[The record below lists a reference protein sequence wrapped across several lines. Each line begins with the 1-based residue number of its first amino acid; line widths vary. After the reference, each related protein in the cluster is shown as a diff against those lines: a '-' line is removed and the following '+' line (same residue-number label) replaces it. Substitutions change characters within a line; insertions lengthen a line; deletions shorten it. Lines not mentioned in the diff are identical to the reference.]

1 MSIFKFMG
9 GNKKRKTEKK
19 AFTFG
24 GSWSG
29 SNVGGDDTS
38 LNEGQD
44 TVTSETLTRVEEKE
58 NERSNDNNALQQA
71 YLQTTKPVIN
81 TPAPVTPKPEPKIQF
96 MAPEPEPSKLSQNT
110 GITISSNDNSVVHRD
125 KFPENTGATISTY
138 SGGEKGPKLTSN
150 VYEDPNTGSTIA
162 TKEARQNIA
171 DGGNYYVL
179 ASTNQIN
186 PTMGASQIDPDGTT
200 TNTITKAPV
209 QTGDILKSGPDIMHK
224 EEVNPYAQEQQRIL
238 TNTYNPRPSED
249 LATGEPLQYS
259 SSTSTTAINPRINS
273 AVRRALISL
282 GKAGGQLRRYF
293 VR

>member
-1 MSIFKFMG
+1 MG
-9 GNKKRKTEKK
+9 GNKRKTKK
-19 AFTFG
+19 QAFTFG
-24 GSWSG
+24 GNISTDDDTG
-29 SNVGGDDTS
+29 KILKDDTS
-38 LNEGQD
+38 FNEGQSS
-44 TVTSETLTRVEEKE
+44 VTSPVISTPKE
-58 NERSNDNNALQQA
+58 NNYGWDNS
-71 YLQTTKPVIN
+71 V
-81 TPAPVTPKPEPKIQF
+81 VKPEPTIQF
-96 MAPEPEPSKLSQNT
+96 KAPEPEPSKLSQNT
-110 GITISSNDNSVVHRD
+110 GITISSNDNSIVHRD

-162 TKEARQNIA
+162 TQEARQNIA
-171 DGGNYYVL
+171 DGGNYNVL

-209 QTGDILKSGPDIMHK
+209 QTGDILKSGPDITHK

-249 LATGEPLQYS
+249 LATGDPLQYS
-259 SSTSTTAINPRINS
+259 SSTSTDAINPRINS

>member
-1 MSIFKFMG
+1 MG

-24 GSWSG
+24 GNISTD
-29 SNVGGDDTS
+29 DDTGKIEPKDS
-38 LNEGQD
+38 STEW
-44 TVTSETLTRVEEKE
+44 TSISDSVPSQTY
-58 NERSNDNNALQQA
+58 QA
-71 YLQTTKPVIN
+71 STPVIN
-81 TPAPVTPKPEPKIQF
+81 TPKEPEPTIQF
-96 MAPEPEPSKLSQNT
+96 KAPEPEPSKLSKNT
-110 GITISSNDNSVVHRD
+110 GITISSDDNSITHRD

-150 VYEDPNTGSTIA
+150 VYEDPKTGSTIA
-162 TKEARQNIA
+162 TKEARENIA
-171 DGGNYYVL
+171 DGDFYNVV
-179 ASTNQIN
+179 ASTGKPKVYT
-186 PTMGASQIDPDGTT
+186 PTAEERPDMGFT
-200 TNTITKAPV
+200 
-209 QTGDILKSGPDIMHK
+209 QTGVEAPIKTGDVLRSGPEFDDVGGAMA
-224 EEVNPYAQEQQRIL
+224 NPYAEEQQRIL

>member
-1 MSIFKFMG
+1 MFKFMG
-9 GNKKRKTEKK
+9 GNKKRNTKK
-19 AFTFG
+19 QAFTFG
-24 GSWSG
+24 GNIST
-29 SNVGGDDTS
+29 DDDGKIEPKDSSTEWTS
-38 LNEGQD
+38 ISDSVPSQ
-44 TVTSETLTRVEEKE
+44 TY
-58 NERSNDNNALQQA
+58 QA
-71 YLQTTKPVIN
+71 STPVIN
-81 TPAPVTPKPEPKIQF
+81 TPKEPEPTIQF
-96 MAPEPEPSKLSQNT
+96 KAPEPEPSKLSKNT
-110 GITISSNDNSVVHRD
+110 GITI
-125 KFPENTGATISTY
+125 TGGKISTY
-138 SGGEKGPKLTSN
+138 SGGEKGPRLTSN

-171 DGGNYYVL
+171 DGDFYNVV

-186 PTMGASQIDPDGTT
+186 PTMGASQIDPDGTKT
-200 TNTITKAPV
+200 MTSVKAK
-209 QTGDILKSGPDIMHK
+209 TGDVLRSGPEFDDVGGAMA
-224 EEVNPYAQEQQRIL
+224 NPYAEEQQRIL